1 MRGKM
6 IKDNSSKAEKVY
18 RILQEDII
26 ERRFLPGQRLV
37 ERELVEKLGVS
48 KTPVREALARLK
60 RDGLVEGTLH
70 QSIVVS
76 RILRKDAVEI
86 YDLREV
92 LEGLAARGAAEKI
105 TPEKAKEINSIIQL
119 SEEYIKK
126 NNLKEYAP
134 LDLQFH
140 NLIRIISE
148 NERLCDMMQRLHY
161 QIRVLMSTSITLPGR
176 GVRVSLNEHKKIV
189 KEIVNHNPYLAEK
202 VAKEHIKKTRKAVLD
217 WFDRTQW

>member
-1 MRGKM
+1 ME
-6 IKDNSSKAEKVY
+6 NNPSKSEKIY
-18 RILQEDII
+18 KILQDDII

-37 ERELVEKLGVS
+37 ERELIEKLGVS

-70 QSIVVS
+70 RSIVVS

-86 YDLREV
+86 YDLREI

-105 TPEKAKEINSIIQL
+105 TPEKAKEIHSIIQL
-119 SEEYIKK
+119 TEECIKK

-140 NLIRIISE
+140 NLIGIISE
-148 NERLCDMMQRLHY
+148 NERLCEMMQRLHY
-161 QIRVLMSTSITLPGR
+161 QIRILMSTSITLPGR

-189 KEIVNHNPYLAEK
+189 KEIVNRNPDLAEK
-202 VAKEHIKKTRKAVLD
+202 MAKEHIKKTRKAVLD